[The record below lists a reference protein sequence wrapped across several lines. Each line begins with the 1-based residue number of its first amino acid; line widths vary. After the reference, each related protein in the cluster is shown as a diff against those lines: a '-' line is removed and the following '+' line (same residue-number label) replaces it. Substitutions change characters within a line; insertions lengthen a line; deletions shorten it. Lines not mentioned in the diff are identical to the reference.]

1 MDELEQKVQSEARE
15 PEPAGAQKRG
25 TLPSRRAFLIISLL
39 GLVFM
44 SLFVFGYRHYLHRQ
58 RVVEA
63 AAGAAGESLPI
74 VNVEKVRRAPGTVEL
89 RLPGNVIPVT
99 EAYIYARASGYVRRR
114 HVDIGDTVRSGQLL
128 AEIEAPELDQQVQQA
143 RAAVAQAEKQLDQAK
158 ADLADARAKMDLA
171 RVTWDR
177 FKVLMDHGA
186 VSRQEGDNQL
196 AAFRSTS
203 ATVTSYEARIG
214 SAEQNVRAA
223 RANLERL
230 SALQDFEKVRAPFNG
245 VITARNFDVGALIS
259 GSGSSMGQSQSAGA
273 MSGPSAGSQGGELF
287 RIAQTAVLRVLVS
300 VPESSAPGIRTGQ
313 PAVVT
318 VEAFPKR
325 EFTGR
330 ITRTANAVDINS
342 RTMLTEIQVQNPSLL
357 LLPGMFVEVRLLS
370 ARAEPPLVIRG
381 DGVIAT
387 AKGLRVAVLMD
398 PQAKEQHSRPYPPQA
413 KRVHMQEIQVGRDY
427 GQEIEV
433 VSGLQGWE
441 YIVLNPGDEI
451 EEGALVQP
459 VSAPEGGGTA
469 GGPRPAGSEREAA
482 PRVRPKSHQ

>member
-1 MDELEQKVQSEARE
+1 MDELERKTQSDVRG
-15 PEPAGAQKRG
+15 PEPAGAQERG
-25 TLPSRRAFLIISLL
+25 ALTSRRVLLTLGLL
-39 GLVFM
+39 GLAFM
-44 SLFVFGYRHYLHRQ
+44 SLFVFGYRHYLQRQ

-74 VNVEKVRRAPGTVEL
+74 VNVQKVRRAPGTVEL
-89 RLPGNVIPVT
+89 RLPGNITPVT

-128 AEIEAPELDQQVQQA
+128 AEIEAPELDQQVKQA
-143 RAAVAQAEKQLDQAK
+143 RAALAQAEKQLDQAT
-158 ADLADARAKMDLA
+158 ADLVDARAKMELA

-177 FKVLMDHGA
+177 FKVLVDHGA

-214 SAEQNVRAA
+214 SAEQNVHAA

-259 GSGSSMGQSQSAGA
+259 GTGSSMGQSQSAGSMA
-273 MSGPSAGSQGGELF
+273 GPSAGSQGGELF

-318 VEAFPKR
+318 VEAFPKQ
-325 EFTGR
+325 EFRGR

-342 RTMLTEIQVQNPSLL
+342 RTMLTEIQVQNPSML

-370 ARAEPPLVIRG
+370 ARAEPPLVIPG
-381 DGVIAT
+381 EGVIAT
-387 AKGLRVAVLMD
+387 ARGLRVAVLTD
-398 PQAKEQHSRPYPPQA
+398 PPAGDLHSRPYPPQA
-413 KRVHMQEIQVGRDY
+413 KRVHMQEVQVGRDY

-451 EEGALVQP
+451 EEGVLVHP
-459 VSAPEGGGTA
+459 VAAPEAGGTA
-469 GGPRPAGSEREAA
+469 GRRRPAGSELESA
-482 PRVRPKSHQ
+482 PKARPKSH